1 MYLTDA
7 NHDDSAVLPT
17 EGVEVEEIRDAD
29 TVRLFVRE
37 WQWRARLHFGD
48 RTMSRRRVPAGG
60 EIIDA

>member
-1 MYLTDA
+1 MYPDDVG
-7 NHDDSAVLPT
+7 HDDSAVLPID
-17 EGVEVEEIRDAD
+17 GVEVEEIRDAD

-60 EIIDA
+60 EITEP